1 MSKNLSKES
10 IKTLNGDAPSKP
22 SSRNYY
28 SCYFVERY
36 NNLDKVSTNK
46 AMLAPR
52 KTLHSTPLLVFSGA
66 LERLKVQPNDVLYDI
81 GCGDGRCVIEA
92 AQKYGIKAVGIEIDG
107 ERVLQARQKAK
118 DAGVDH
124 LVTIYKGNALD
135 FDFSEA
141 TIIFLFLIERG
152 LK

>member
-1 MSKNLSKES
+1 
-10 IKTLNGDAPSKP
+10 
-22 SSRNYY
+22 
-28 SCYFVERY
+28 
-36 NNLDKVSTNK
+36 
-46 AMLAPR
+46 MLAPR

-66 LERLKVQPNDVLYDI
+66 LERLKVQPKDVLYDI